1 VQDGAYGTLL
11 RSKRERIHSR
21 RCGSG
26 DHIPGMRD
34 KEPSLFLSGAMA
46 ASGGMPVML

>member
-11 RSKRERIHSR
+11 RSKRERTHSR
-21 RCGSG
+21 RYGSA
-26 DHIPGMRD
+26 DYIPGTRD
-34 KEPSLFLSGAMA
+34 KEPSLLLSGAMA